1 MRQAGDLLD
10 RLICADRHAGNAGTG
25 DSWRSLV
32 VSPSK
37 EKKIFVMCFLCFFYY
52 FQVCKVH
59 VQFVKRS
66 SLCRQGFDDA
76 QFFSRRLSDERQN
89 SNGIIGSIHVLGYH
103 VFRLPHKALRSL
115 SMVQVGYK
123 QALPRHT
130 KLKKRNKLERK
141 SYSIEESGNEGPYGR
156 GVEYGTRLTQAMSTK
171 SKDASRGNG
180 VVSLAEQ
187 ATDIHKTGYLR
198 KFKTMKKEV
207 LCDAAGVGGL
217 VRPGWRSTT
226 ARRSGRPACCPSAP
240 SRCARA
246 SISTGGQDAK
256 QRHVLALY
264 TRDDSFALV
273 CENEAELEAWLNE
286 LLLLQRGSGEVDGDA
301 RPKPLFEHVWQVNVK
316 TKGLGSSRNI
326 TGPHRLCL
334 TASALT
340 LVKMHTDQE
349 NPETLEFPLMSIR
362 RCGHSDCF
370 FFMEL
375 GRSSV
380 TGSGELWM
388 QTEDTVIAQNM
399 HETILGAMKT
409 SRNKEELGAFARPR
423 SSSTSENSKPITHK
437 RPAHAVGPAPHAS
450 TSCRDRCD
458 SMPTSRSRNSS
469 ESHGETSRYS
479 HSLPMDIMAGPKEP
493 TIKEEAAVDEY
504 LDDVFTCS
512 SKGSHYP
519 RPTTLVSNLG
529 SHQQAA
535 LSEPNDYL
543 KMSMSPASTVPEGNG
558 DGYIPMSPVGSMSLS
573 SSLEKTAPPSSAADM
588 GYLSMEPQG
597 ATAAVPCT
605 TARLA
610 GFAGCSSPT
619 VVHAGFP
626 SLAVPPAEY
635 MDMAPLSSSL
645 PKSVGESCTDFSGSW
660 CSAHSLQD
668 VPSSASPLSASL
680 EGFHLD
686 KVKSYFSPSEDDSEA
701 YIKPVR
707 AYSIGSRQQVKKSPF
722 AGGHM
727 DQSRVRAYSVGSQVA
742 PTAFRRRLKRDA
754 ELDPHGV
761 HRLDGQKSSSVP
773 TLQEDAATSQQQQ
786 QQQQQ
791 APRAFN
797 YNEDLMEINY
807 DRSDLGQ
814 GTPDVGSVVAAPPAA
829 SSVKKTEAP
838 EPARKLS
845 TSSPSTAKACNDYM
859 VMVSTDL
866 MEINYN
872 RSELTEHAPETNAT
886 PPPSVSTKKA
896 EVAEPARKLG
906 TTSAPCAPKACDD
919 YMVMGG
925 SESSAGVNSSYQRAF
940 DTPTSFEAPE
950 RKLSMPSSVRQR
962 KEDLGKENQPGG
974 RSSSY
979 AGMTRRSSTT
989 QQALREDNAASVSS
1003 PPPANGLNISRA
1015 DEYVATEMTKKGV
1028 AFLSTSNGTV
1038 SRGKSGL
1045 PHLTA
1050 ITTAAPSLRP
1060 PSPEGQQLGEYVN
1073 LDLSKT
1079 WKWTQPMKV
1088 QSGETTPTATGPN
1101 GSAPWGAYPKPQ
1113 QDSPAFTRASAPLAV
1128 AETYV
1133 QLGGPSDGLAGAS
1146 QQLPPEANYEN
1157 ISLKGGGGA
1166 TTEAPVE
1173 RVLNYA
1179 SLDLAPPSGGW

>member
-1 MRQAGDLLD
+1 
-10 RLICADRHAGNAGTG
+10 
-25 DSWRSLV
+25 
-32 VSPSK
+32 
-37 EKKIFVMCFLCFFYY
+37 
-52 FQVCKVH
+52 
-59 VQFVKRS
+59 
-66 SLCRQGFDDA
+66 
-76 QFFSRRLSDERQN
+76 
-89 SNGIIGSIHVLGYH
+89 
-103 VFRLPHKALRSL
+103 
-115 SMVQVGYK
+115 
-123 QALPRHT
+123 
-130 KLKKRNKLERK
+130 
-141 SYSIEESGNEGPYGR
+141 
-156 GVEYGTRLTQAMSTK
+156 MSTK

-198 KFKTMKKEV
+198 KFKTMKKKFFVMRRESEAGPARLEV
-207 LCDAAGVGGL
+207 YDSEKKWKAGVL
-217 VRPGWRSTT
+217 PKRTIALRSCFNIN
-226 ARRSGRPACCPSAP
+226 RRA
-240 SRCARA
+240 
-246 SISTGGQDAK
+246 DAK

-469 ESHGETSRYS
+469 ESHGETSGLGRTHTAESAARPHSAYGRTYSVSPPSNNPITVGSFDSTSSVLSMEESDGQAEYFNRYS

-504 LDDVFTCS
+504 LMMSSPVGS

-626 SLAVPPAEY
+626 CLAVPPAEY

-786 QQQQQ
+786 QQQQV
-791 APRAFN
+791 PRAFN

-886 PPPSVSTKKA
+886 PPPSVSTKKV

-1015 DEYVATEMTKKGV
+1015 GEYVATEMTKKGV

-1038 SRGKSGL
+1038 TRGKSGL

-1113 QDSPAFTRASAPLAV
+1113 QDSPTFTRASAPLAV

-1179 SLDLAPPSGGW
+1179 SLDLAPPSGGGDDGSVAAVQRSPRATGMDAATEEGPSFTYAEIDFTKSEGLRNISGAVREGRLL

>member
-1 MRQAGDLLD
+1 
-10 RLICADRHAGNAGTG
+10 
-25 DSWRSLV
+25 
-32 VSPSK
+32 
-37 EKKIFVMCFLCFFYY
+37 
-52 FQVCKVH
+52 
-59 VQFVKRS
+59 
-66 SLCRQGFDDA
+66 
-76 QFFSRRLSDERQN
+76 
-89 SNGIIGSIHVLGYH
+89 
-103 VFRLPHKALRSL
+103 
-115 SMVQVGYK
+115 
-123 QALPRHT
+123 
-130 KLKKRNKLERK
+130 
-141 SYSIEESGNEGPYGR
+141 
-156 GVEYGTRLTQAMSTK
+156 MSTR

-198 KFKTMKKEV
+198 KFKTMKKKFFVMRRESE
-207 LCDAAGVGGL
+207 AGPARLECYESEKKWKAGAL
-217 VRPGWRSTT
+217 PKRTIALRSCFNIN
-226 ARRSGRPACCPSAP
+226 RRA
-240 SRCARA
+240 
-246 SISTGGQDAK
+246 DAK

-273 CENEAELEAWLNE
+273 CEGEAELEAWLTE
-286 LLLLQRGSGEVDGDA
+286 LLLLQRGSAEADGDA

-340 LVKMHTDQE
+340 LVKMHSDQE

-409 SRNKEELGAFARPR
+409 SRNREELGAFARPR
-423 SSSTSENSKPITHK
+423 SSSTSENSKPIGHK
-437 RPAHAVGPAPHAS
+437 RPAHALGPPPTPHAAA

-458 SMPTSRSRNSS
+458 SMPTARSRNSS
-469 ESHGETSRYS
+469 ESHALPETSGLGRSHAAESTARPPSAYGRTYSVSPPSNNPITVGSFDSTSSVLSMEEADGQQAEYFNSRYS

-504 LDDVFTCS
+504 LMMSSPVGS

-519 RPTTLVSNLG
+519 RPTTLVSSLG
-529 SHQQAA
+529 AHQ
-535 LSEPNDYL
+535 SELPGDYL
-543 KMSMSPASTVPEGNG
+543 KMSMSPASSAVPDGNG
-558 DGYIPMSPVGSMSLS
+558 DNGYIPMSPVGSLSLS
-573 SSLEKTAPPSSAADM
+573 ASLEKASSADG
-588 GYLSMEPQG
+588 GYLAMEPQG
-597 ATAAVPCT
+597 ATAAVPCGT
-605 TARLA
+605 QAARLGLLGA
-610 GFAGCSSPT
+610 SCASPTAT
-619 VVHAGFP
+619 VVHAVG
-626 SLAVPPAEY
+626 AEY

-722 AGGHM
+722 AASHV

-742 PTAFRRRLKRDA
+742 PTAFRRRLKRGDA
-754 ELDPHGV
+754 EADPHGAQ
-761 HRLDGQKSSSVP
+761 RLDTQKSSSVP
-773 TLQEDAATSQQQQ
+773 TLQEDAQQQQ
-786 QQQQQ
+786 PA

-807 DRSDLGQ
+807 DRGQ
-814 GTPDVGSVVAAPPAA
+814 GTSDTAAVAAPPAG
-829 SSVKKTEAP
+829 SSKKAP
-838 EPARKLS
+838 DPARKLG
-845 TSSPSTAKACNDYM
+845 SPSQAAKAACNDYM
-859 VMVSTDL
+859 VMVSADL
-866 MEINYN
+866 MEMSYN
-872 RSELTEHAPETNAT
+872 RSELADHAVAETNAG
-886 PPPSVSTKKA
+886 PASAKKA
-896 EVAEPARKLG
+896 DLAEPARKVNTAG
-906 TTSAPCAPKACDD
+906 VPSAARGGDD
-919 YMVMGG
+919 YMVMSG
-925 SESSAGVNSSYQRAF
+925 SESSASTNGSNYE
-940 DTPTSFEAPE
+940 T
-950 RKLSMPSSVRQR
+950 LPSSWEVAERRLSVPATGRPR
-962 KEDLGKENQPGG
+962 KEDVGKENQPGG

-979 AGMTRRSSTT
+979 AGMSRRSSST
-989 QQALREDNAASVSS
+989 QQALREDNAASI
-1003 PPPANGLNISRA
+1003 PANGVGVSRA

-1028 AFLSTSNGTV
+1028 AFLGASNGTV

-1045 PHLTA
+1045 PQL
-1050 ITTAAPSLRP
+1050 AAAASSLRP

-1079 WKWTQPMKV
+1079 WKWPQPV
-1088 QSGETTPTATGPN
+1088 RAHAVVEA
-1101 GSAPWGAYPKPQ
+1101 KP
-1113 QDSPAFTRASAPLAV
+1113 DSPACPRVGAPLAV
-1128 AETYV
+1128 AETCV
-1133 QLGGPSDGLAGAS
+1133 PLSGPPDGLAGAS
-1146 QQLPPEANYEN
+1146 QPPEANYEN
-1157 ISLKGGGGA
+1157 ISLKGGA
-1166 TTEAPVE
+1166 AEAPVE

-1179 SLDLAPPSGGW
+1179 SLDLAPPSGGSDDGSSAAVQRSPRTAVVDAAAEEGPSFTYAEIDFTKSEGLRNISGAVREGRLL

>member
-1 MRQAGDLLD
+1 
-10 RLICADRHAGNAGTG
+10 
-25 DSWRSLV
+25 
-32 VSPSK
+32 
-37 EKKIFVMCFLCFFYY
+37 
-52 FQVCKVH
+52 
-59 VQFVKRS
+59 
-66 SLCRQGFDDA
+66 
-76 QFFSRRLSDERQN
+76 
-89 SNGIIGSIHVLGYH
+89 
-103 VFRLPHKALRSL
+103 
-115 SMVQVGYK
+115 
-123 QALPRHT
+123 
-130 KLKKRNKLERK
+130 
-141 SYSIEESGNEGPYGR
+141 
-156 GVEYGTRLTQAMSTK
+156 MSTK

-198 KFKTMKKEV
+198 KFKTMKKKFFVMRRESEAGPARLEV
-207 LCDAAGVGGL
+207 YDSEKKWKAGVL
-217 VRPGWRSTT
+217 PKRTIALRSCFNIN
-226 ARRSGRPACCPSAP
+226 RRA
-240 SRCARA
+240 
-246 SISTGGQDAK
+246 DAK

-469 ESHGETSRYS
+469 ESHGETRVGSFDSTSSVLSMEESDGQAEYFNRYS

-504 LDDVFTCS
+504 LMMSSPVGS

-626 SLAVPPAEY
+626 CLAVPPAEY

-786 QQQQQ
+786 QQQQV
-791 APRAFN
+791 PRAFN

-886 PPPSVSTKKA
+886 PPPSVSTKKV

-1015 DEYVATEMTKKGV
+1015 GEYVATEMTKKGV

-1038 SRGKSGL
+1038 TRGKSGL

-1113 QDSPAFTRASAPLAV
+1113 QDSPTFTRASAPLAV

-1179 SLDLAPPSGGW
+1179 SLDLAPPSGGGDDGSVAAVQRSPRATGMDAATEEGPSFTYAEIDFTKSEGLRNISGAVREGRLL

>member
-1 MRQAGDLLD
+1 
-10 RLICADRHAGNAGTG
+10 
-25 DSWRSLV
+25 
-32 VSPSK
+32 
-37 EKKIFVMCFLCFFYY
+37 
-52 FQVCKVH
+52 
-59 VQFVKRS
+59 
-66 SLCRQGFDDA
+66 
-76 QFFSRRLSDERQN
+76 
-89 SNGIIGSIHVLGYH
+89 
-103 VFRLPHKALRSL
+103 
-115 SMVQVGYK
+115 
-123 QALPRHT
+123 
-130 KLKKRNKLERK
+130 
-141 SYSIEESGNEGPYGR
+141 
-156 GVEYGTRLTQAMSTK
+156 MSTK

-198 KFKTMKKEV
+198 KFKTMKKKFFVMRRESE
-207 LCDAAGVGGL
+207 AGPARLECYDSEKKWKAGAL
-217 VRPGWRSTT
+217 PKRTIALRSCFNIN
-226 ARRSGRPACCPSAP
+226 RRA
-240 SRCARA
+240 
-246 SISTGGQDAK
+246 DAK

-273 CENEAELEAWLNE
+273 CEGEAELEAWLNE

-469 ESHGETSRYS
+469 ESHGETSGLTRTHTAESAARPHSAYGRTYSVSPPSNNPITVGSFDSTSSVLSMEDTDGQAEYFNRYS

-504 LDDVFTCS
+504 LMMSSPVGS

-535 LSEPNDYL
+535 SSEPGDYL

-573 SSLEKTAPPSSAADM
+573 SSLEKTATPSSSADM
-588 GYLSMEPQG
+588 GYLTMEPQG

-610 GFAGCSSPT
+610 GFASCSSPII
-619 VVHAGFP
+619 VHAGFP
-626 SLAVPPAEY
+626 TGAAILAVPPAEY

-754 ELDPHGV
+754 ELDPHSV
-761 HRLDGQKSSSVP
+761 QRLDGQKSSSVP
-773 TLQEDAATSQQQQ
+773 TLQEDAAAS

-791 APRAFN
+791 APRAFK

-814 GTPDVGSVVAAPPAA
+814 GTPDITPAGPPPPT
-829 SSVKKTEAP
+829 SSSKKAEAP
-838 EPARKLS
+838 EPVRKLS
-845 TSSPSTAKACNDYM
+845 TSSPSTAKVCNDYM
-859 VMVSTDL
+859 VMMGSTDL
-866 MEINYN
+866 MEIDYN
-872 RSELTEHAPETNAT
+872 RSELTERTAETNAA
-886 PPPSVSTKKA
+886 PPSVSTRKA

-906 TTSAPCAPKACDD
+906 TTSGPCVAAKACDD

-925 SESSAGVNSSYQRAF
+925 SESGASVNSSSHQ
-940 DTPTSFEAPE
+940 DTSATTPSFEAPE
-950 RKLSMPSSVRQR
+950 RKLSMPSSGRQR

-1003 PPPANGLNISRA
+1003 PPPANGLNMSRA

-1050 ITTAAPSLRP
+1050 ITTASLRP

-1079 WKWTQPMKV
+1079 CKWTQPVKMPV
-1088 QSGETTPTATGPN
+1088 QREETTPTAVAGPN
-1101 GSAPWGAYPKPQ
+1101 GSPSWSAYPKPQ
-1113 QDSPAFTRASAPLAV
+1113 DSPTAFARPAGAPLAV
-1128 AETYV
+1128 AEAYV

-1146 QQLPPEANYEN
+1146 QQLPPEVNYEN

-1166 TTEAPVE
+1166 TEAPVE

-1179 SLDLAPPSGGW
+1179 SLDLAPPSGGSGDDSSSAAVQRSPRAAVGDMVAEEGPSFTYAEIDFTKSEGLRNISGAVREGRLL